1 MMGAPASPA
10 PAAAST
16 SAIGNQGRMFADST
30 VRATILPVT
39 RWLLLLV
46 LPVAGLVLLLAA
58 PEADVHWEHHPAH
71 FWLVLGAALVS
82 VVLGYLA
89 GEAARRLN
97 DARLFLVSLAFI
109 TSAGFLGLHALATPA
124 VLLEKPNAGFVVAT
138 PVGLVIAGVFAAV
151 SAFDLSPA
159 ASAAVMRRQWLLRG
173 AVFALLA
180 GWALYSLAELPPLDR
195 ALTPEEDDGP
205 LFILGAVGLLL
216 YAFAAVRYV
225 SLYRRRPSAMPLAV
239 AAAYT
244 LLAEAMIA
252 IALGRSWHASWWE
265 WHVLM
270 AIAFGIVAVAARI
283 EYRRRRSAAAVFKD
297 LYLEH
302 TAELVDRRYAEALS
316 KAVDSG
322 ELDEQLSEEE
332 SRLLEQAAGE
342 LRRLDELFSPYL
354 SPQLLARLREQPEA
368 AELGGEQR
376 EVSVLFADLEGFT
389 SFSERSAP
397 PEVIAMLNAYWAK
410 VVPVVA
416 AEDGMIERFAGD
428 AVMVVF
434 NAAIDQPDHAER
446 ASRAALGFVNASE
459 EIAAGKPDWP
469 RFRVG
474 VNSGPAVIGNVGA
487 AEQRSFT
494 AIGDTTNLAARLQAA
509 AEPGRVIVGALTAAA
524 LTGATLEP
532 IGPLELKGKSKPVEA
547 YLLIRLG

>member
-16 SAIGNQGRMFADST
+16 SAIGTQGRIPAHST

-39 RWLLLLV
+39 RWLLLLA

-124 VLLEKPNAGFVVAT
+124 VLLDTPNAGFVVAT
-138 PVGLVIAGVFAAV
+138 PVGLAIAGVFAAV
-151 SAFDLSPA
+151 SALDLSPE

-173 AVFALLA
+173 AVFALLGA
-180 GWALYSLAELPPLDR
+180 WAVYSLAELPPLDR

-205 LFILGAVGLLL
+205 LYVLGAIGLPL

-225 SLYRRRPSAMPLAV
+225 QIYLRRPTAVPLAV
-239 AAAYT
+239 AAAFT
-244 LLAEAMIA
+244 LLAEAMLA

-270 AIAFGIVAVAARI
+270 AIAFGIVAVAARV

-302 TAELVDRRYAEALS
+302 TADFVDQRYAQALS

-322 ELDEQLSEEE
+322 EVDEQFSEEE

-376 EVSVLFADLEGFT
+376 DISVLFADLEGFT
-389 SFSERSAP
+389 AFSERTSAP
-397 PEVIAMLNAYWAK
+397 QVVAMLNAYWAK

-434 NAAIDQPDHAER
+434 NAATDQPDHAER
-446 ASRAALGFVNASE
+446 AARAALGFVKASE
-459 EIAAGKPDWP
+459 EIAAGRPDWP

-474 VNSGPAVIGNVGA
+474 VNSGPGGDRKRRRGRA
-487 AEQRSFT
+487 AELHGDRRHDEPRRPPPGRSRAGTSGDRQRSRQPRSP
-494 AIGDTTNLAARLQAA
+494 APCSSRSGRSSSRARAS
-509 AEPGRVIVGALTAAA
+509 P
-524 LTGATLEP
+524 
-532 IGPLELKGKSKPVEA
+532 
-547 YLLIRLG
+547 

>member
-1 MMGAPASPA
+1 L
-10 PAAAST
+10 
-16 SAIGNQGRMFADST
+16 N
-30 VRATILPVT
+30 
-39 RWLLLLV
+39 RWLLPLALPLV
-46 LPVAGLVLLLAA
+46 GLALLLAR
-58 PEADVHWEHHPAH
+58 PETDAHWEDHPAH
-71 FWLVLGAALVS
+71 FWLVLVTALIS
-82 VVLGYLA
+82 VGLGYLT

-97 DARLFLVSLAFI
+97 DARLFLVSLAFV
-109 TSAGFLGLHALATPA
+109 TSAGFLGLHALATPG

-138 PVGLVIAGVFAAV
+138 PVGLVIAGVFAAA
-151 SAFDLSPA
+151 SALDLSPG
-159 ASAAVMRRQWLLRG
+159 ASAAVMRRQLLLRG
-173 AVFALLA
+173 AVFALLG
-180 GWALYSLAELPPLDR
+180 GWAVLSLAELTPLDR

-205 LFILGAVGLLL
+205 LFVLGAIGLPL

-225 SLYRRRPSAMPLAV
+225 ALYRRRPAAMPLAV
-239 AAAYT
+239 AAAFT

-252 IALGRSWHASWWE
+252 ITFGRNWHASWWE

-270 AIAFGIVAVAARI
+270 AIAFGIVAVAARV

-302 TAELVDRRYAEALS
+302 TAELVDRRYARALDRL
-316 KAVDSG
+316 VDEE
-322 ELDEQLSEEE
+322 ELGDEFSEEE
-332 SRLLEQAAGE
+332 AQLLEQAAQE
-342 LRRLDELFSPYL
+342 LKRLDELFSPYL

-389 SFSERSAP
+389 SFSERSTP
-397 PEVIAMLNAYWAK
+397 PEVVAMLNAYWAK

-434 NAAIDQPDHAER
+434 NAASDQPDHAQR
-446 ASRAALGFVNASE
+446 AARAALGFVKASE

-487 AEQRSFT
+487 VEQRSFT
-494 AIGDTTNLAARLQAA
+494 AIGDTTNLAARLQAV
-509 AEPGRVIVGALTAAA
+509 AEPGRVVIGATTAAELSEA
-524 LTGATLEP
+524 ILEP
-532 IGPLELKGKSKPVEA
+532 LGLLDLKGKSEPVEA
-547 YLLIRLG
+547 FLLVRLG

>member
-1 MMGAPASPA
+1 M
-10 PAAAST
+10 
-16 SAIGNQGRMFADST
+16 
-30 VRATILPVT
+30 
-39 RWLLLLV
+39 
-46 LPVAGLVLLLAA
+46 
-58 PEADVHWEHHPAH
+58 
-71 FWLVLGAALVS
+71 
-82 VVLGYLA
+82 
-89 GEAARRLN
+89 
-97 DARLFLVSLAFI
+97 
-109 TSAGFLGLHALATPA
+109 
-124 VLLEKPNAGFVVAT
+124 
-138 PVGLVIAGVFAAV
+138 IAGVFAAV
-151 SAFDLSPA
+151 SALDLSPA

-180 GWALYSLAELPPLDR
+180 GWAVYSLAELPPLDR

-205 LFILGAVGLLL
+205 LYILGAVGLLL
-216 YAFAAVRYV
+216 YGFAAVRYV

-239 AAAYT
+239 AVAFT

-252 IALGRSWHASWWE
+252 IVLGRSWHASWWE

-302 TAELVDRRYAEALS
+302 TAELVDQRYAQALS

-322 ELDEQLSEEE
+322 EVDETRSARR
-332 SRLLEQAAGE
+332 SPALLEQAAGE

-376 EVSVLFADLEGFT
+376 DVSVLFADLEGFT
-389 SFSERSAP
+389 SFSERSTP

-446 ASRAALGFVNASE
+446 ASRAALGFVKASE
-459 EIAAGKPDWP
+459 ADRRRQAG
-469 RFRVG
+469 
-474 VNSGPAVIGNVGA
+474 
-487 AEQRSFT
+487 
-494 AIGDTTNLAARLQAA
+494 LAAL
-509 AEPGRVIVGALTAAA
+509 PGRCQQRPGGDRKRRRRGAEKLHGDRRHDEPRGPPSGRRRARPSRDRCSDGSRAHRRISRAARPVG
-524 LTGATLEP
+524 P
-532 IGPLELKGKSKPVEA
+532 QGKERA
-547 YLLIRLG
+547 R